1 MADSDDEVVQTDP
14 RSEAL
19 KNLPPVVVRK
29 TELREDLLH
38 RLFLISVD
46 ALKNHKLQKDV
57 ASEIKNKLDSDLDF
71 NELIGKGPWQVIVG
85 RSFATS
91 ITHESMHLA
100 FFDIPKFQETILVY
114 RSLGVQ
120 SL

>member
-1 MADSDDEVVQTDP
+1 MADSDEEVVQTDP
-14 RSEAL
+14 KVEAL

-29 TELREDLLH
+29 AELREDLLQ
-38 RLFLISVD
+38 RLFLMTVE
-46 ALKNHKLQKDV
+46 ALKSHRLQKDV
-57 ASEIKNKLDSDLDF
+57 ASEIKNKLDNDPDF
-71 NELIGKGPWQVIVG
+71 NELVGKGPWQVVVG
-85 RSFATS
+85 RSFASS

-114 RSLGVQ
+114 KSLGVQ